1 MSHITASPPCS
12 PPSQAS
18 GPDSGAHN
26 SLLSLSA
33 SEREALF
40 LPSPMSSK
48 TVMNSMQWPRKWTL
62 EKEREKKKQ
71 SCVCGGALSLYS
83 PPLVLSP
90 PGLVHVLICVCVSVC
105 VCTCHYVCLL
115 GPMWLSAFMW
125 ICIWVCTLALIVCVC
140 VWACI
145 YICVCVC
152 VCACACESVGELKS
166 PSRGNGH
173 GLTGRPIV
181 GLIKHFRFNTPSLSL
196 TQTLAHHSFLPHFS

>member
-1 MSHITASPPCS
+1 MSHITTSPPS
-12 PPSQAS
+12 SLPSQAS

-48 TVMNSMQWPRKWTL
+48 TVMNAMQWPRKWTL

-90 PGLVHVLICVCVSVC
+90 PGLVCAFMCVCLC
-105 VCTCHYVCLL
+105 VCTCHYVCLQ
-115 GPMWLSAFMW
+115 GPMCLSAFMW
-125 ICIWVCTLALIVCVC
+125 ICMSVHTRPWLWVWVGVRA
-140 VWACI
+140 
-145 YICVCVC
+145 YICVC
-152 VCACACESVGELKS
+152 L
-166 PSRGNGH
+166 SRWVSWSLHQEGMG
-173 GLTGRPIV
+173 TGWQAGPLW
-181 GLIKHFRFNTPSLSL
+181 G
-196 TQTLAHHSFLPHFS
+196 

>member
-1 MSHITASPPCS
+1 MSHITTSPPS
-12 PPSQAS
+12 SLPSQAS

-48 TVMNSMQWPRKWTL
+48 TVMNAMQWPRKWTL

-90 PGLVHVLICVCVSVC
+90 PGLVC
-105 VCTCHYVCLL
+105 
-115 GPMWLSAFMW
+115 AF
-125 ICIWVCTLALIVCVC
+125 
-140 VWACI
+140 
-145 YICVCVC
+145 ICVCVC
-152 VCACACESVGELKS
+152 VCVCAPAIMCVSKGLCAWVRSCEFVW
-166 PSRGNGH
+166 
-173 GLTGRPIV
+173 V
-181 GLIKHFRFNTPSLSL
+181 C
-196 TQTLAHHSFLPHFS
+196 TLAPDCVCEWVCVHIYVCVWVGGWAEVSIKREWARADRQAHCGVN

>member
-1 MSHITASPPCS
+1 MSHITTSPPS
-12 PPSQAS
+12 SLPSQAS

-48 TVMNSMQWPRKWTL
+48 TVMNAMQWPRKWTL

-90 PGLVHVLICVCVSVC
+90 PGLVC
-105 VCTCHYVCLL
+105 
-115 GPMWLSAFMW
+115 AF
-125 ICIWVCTLALIVCVC
+125 
-140 VWACI
+140 
-145 YICVCVC
+145 ICVCVC
-152 VCACACESVGELKS
+152 VCVFVHLPLCVSPRAYVPECVHVNLYECAHSPLIVCVSGCACIYMCVCVG
-166 PSRGNGH
+166 
-173 GLTGRPIV
+173 V
-181 GLIKHFRFNTPSLSL
+181 GGWAEVSIKREWARADR
-196 TQTLAHHSFLPHFS
+196 QAHCGVN